1 MIEKLN
7 VDFLHTDDRGV
18 ICQVL
23 STPIKQVNY
32 LFTKQGAK
40 RGCHF
45 HKINREIF
53 YIIDGSLNLTAV
65 RLEDESSKTTY
76 AFKTGDLFLVNPFVI
91 HDFEFLEDTKMLVM
105 YDKGVELPNNTK
117 DIYSAEV
124 K

>member
-7 VDFLHTDDRGV
+7 IDFLHTDDRGV

-45 HKINREIF
+45 HKSNREIF
-53 YIIDGSLNLTAV
+53 YIIHGSLDLTAV
-65 RLEDESSKTTY
+65 RLEEESSKKTY

-117 DIYSAEV
+117 DIYSAEI